1 MLGITRDGSFISH
14 NHQSAKIYSCVS
26 SQIVPQNCCH
36 CIPHCG
42 IRPKFRS
49 VVWQYF
55 FFPSVSLLAVLQQ
68 DLCLHEKFLERV
80 FDKGLTPHSVCRKV
94 NFRML
99 MIAADDLGL
108 GTNSACFPVL
118 VTLRDTPIAP
128 YLKVRMVN
136 FKVFSAYSGHSWIH
150 KSPVLTRGRYDKIF
164 NITQLELRVHFWRLP
179 NSSCVRL
186 FKVPYVNEFPLQ
198 RNMRPSKKLSVASD
212 RLTVTIWHGF

>member
-1 MLGITRDGSFISH
+1 MAAHATHTLAKIPAAWALKQSGLNQITQYWQLTGSFILDGGMLGITRDGSFISH

-36 CIPHCG
+36 CTPRCG

-55 FFPSVSLLAVLQQ
+55 IFPSVSLLAVLQQ
-68 DLCLHEKFLERV
+68 DLCLDEKFLERV
-80 FDKGLTPHSVCRKV
+80 FDKGLTPHSVRRKV

-99 MIAADDLGL
+99 MIVADDLGL

-118 VTLRDTPIAP
+118 VTLRDAPIAP

-136 FKVFSAYSGHSWIH
+136 FKVFSAYSGHS
-150 KSPVLTRGRYDKIF
+150 
-164 NITQLELRVHFWRLP
+164 
-179 NSSCVRL
+179 
-186 FKVPYVNEFPLQ
+186 
-198 RNMRPSKKLSVASD
+198 
-212 RLTVTIWHGF
+212 